1 MDFELLNVQADSPL
15 IRNLTSDENEY
26 NLDVIDTPYGTI
38 TVAKQ
43 GADHKQKPVILT
55 YHDIGLNHVS
65 NFQPFFN
72 YADMRLLQASF
83 ARKFISLSFLNNY
96 LSFVLLKGLKCLLMR
111 ILSIDFAIASRIT
124 LICK

>member
-1 MDFELLNVQADSPL
+1 MEIELLNVQADSPL

-26 NLDVIDTPYGTI
+26 TLDQIDTPYGTI

-43 GADHKQKPVILT
+43 GADHKLKPVILT

-72 YADMRLLQASF
+72 YMDMRLLQASF
-83 ARKFISLSFLNNY
+83 ARKLNTFNFADSDSNLTLFFDGDMSFFY
-96 LSFVLLKGLKCLLMR
+96 L
-111 ILSIDFAIASRIT
+111 
-124 LICK
+124 LI